1 MKELKTLLKH
11 LWFMIKTLNEQQP
24 SQPTYFTAEHI
35 RGLVELLGQVLTQV
49 STVKK
54 ESGSLLNQKNI
65 EIDEEDLE
73 ALKEQMTKLSKPAT
87 YVMEISGQLCQ
98 GFKTLAAAPVK
109 ENLLNYFAVALSAY
123 KTLSE
128 SELLD
133 ATCFF
138 CDFIEHSY
146 HADSAMITEL
156 TQKFLEIFAWADV
169 TLDTKQTLAYGLG
182 VFSMYV
188 P

>member
-35 RGLVELLGQVLTQV
+35 KGLVELLGQVLTQV

-87 YVMEISGQLCQ
+87 YVMEISG
-98 GFKTLAAAPVK
+98 
-109 ENLLNYFAVALSAY
+109 
-123 KTLSE
+123 
-128 SELLD
+128 
-133 ATCFF
+133 
-138 CDFIEHSY
+138 
-146 HADSAMITEL
+146 
-156 TQKFLEIFAWADV
+156 
-169 TLDTKQTLAYGLG
+169 
-182 VFSMYV
+182 
-188 P
+188 